1 MRLRRSSALLRD
13 SSEMNAEGAQE
24 KNKWNDVELCG
35 IMRNETID
43 DCGTTGHRLG
53 GPGVFWPSCRPEG
66 RKHWGFV
73 MLKPYC

>member
-1 MRLRRSSALLRD
+1 MRLTRSSALLRD

-53 GPGVFWPSCRPEG
+53 GGRGCFGRPVVLRAVNIG
-66 RKHWGFV
+66 D
-73 MLKPYC
+73 L

>member
-35 IMRNETID
+35 TMRNYAERAD
-43 DCGTTGHRLG
+43 HRRYPGGHRLG
-53 GPGVFWPSCRPEG
+53 GTWGCFNRPVVLRAVNIG
-66 RKHWGFV
+66 DF
-73 MLKPYC
+73 

>member
-35 IMRNETID
+35 IMRNETIGRLNR
-43 DCGTTGHRLG
+43 GTTGWVG
-53 GPGVFWPSCRPEG
+53 GPGGFSRPVVLRAINTG
-66 RKHWGFV
+66 DF
-73 MLKPYC
+73 